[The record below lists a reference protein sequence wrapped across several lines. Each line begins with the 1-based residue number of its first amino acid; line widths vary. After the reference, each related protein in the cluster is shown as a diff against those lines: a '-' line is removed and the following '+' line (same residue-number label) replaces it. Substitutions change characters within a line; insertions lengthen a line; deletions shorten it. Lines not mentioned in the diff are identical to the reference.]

1 MKRLI
6 LLRLV
11 DMLVGVLLVP
21 SLTLPVAHGVV
32 DLAPVFLAI
41 TRDAH
46 LCKHNTNAVRP
57 DEESTL
63 GSHCLTAKKWSLRHL
78 RVPSSYRQQHRIRF
92 SDEITLFTKVTI
104 LAKRQEIEKVE
115 KW

>member
-21 SLTLPVAHGVV
+21 SLTLSVAHGVV
-32 DLAPVFLAI
+32 DLAPVFLAV

-46 LCKHNTNAVRP
+46 LCK
-57 DEESTL
+57 
-63 GSHCLTAKKWSLRHL
+63 
-78 RVPSSYRQQHRIRF
+78 QHRCCKVGRGV
-92 SDEITLFTKVTI
+92 DAQLTLSKSGVLDRNNI
-104 LAKRQEIEKVE
+104 LV
-115 KW
+115 